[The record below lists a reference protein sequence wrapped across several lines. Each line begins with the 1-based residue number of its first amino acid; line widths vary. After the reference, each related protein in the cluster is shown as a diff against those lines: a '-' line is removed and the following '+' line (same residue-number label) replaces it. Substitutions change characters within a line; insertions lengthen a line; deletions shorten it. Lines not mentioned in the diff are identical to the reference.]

1 MGPKVSIAD
10 VARCAGV
17 SPSTA
22 SLVLNGRARQL
33 RLRKE
38 TASRVRDAA
47 QKLGYFPYFHSR
59 AVRHKSTR
67 TLGFLVRNDMSDGL
81 IGSAIFA
88 EFLSGANRCAIER
101 GLMLV
106 MAKPPG
112 SAAVDAMD
120 PVILRERCLDGAIIF
135 YGLEGHARRAYEK
148 QRLPTVWLD
157 ADVRD
162 RVNCVFRDET
172 EAYTLATEYLLELG
186 HRNILYFHP
195 ECPDG
200 PVQHISNPLA
210 LEGYLTA
217 MRRAGREPAVV
228 PYDAPDPDHASVVE
242 RSLERNP
249 RPTAFVGPRAMHTY
263 HALLKLGLR
272 VPEDASV
279 VTCGYRSEFHY
290 VMPGM
295 TELTFD
301 RRWMGYEAAE
311 MLCRLIH
318 TGRDQPSVVYKSRI
332 VPRETTMRIGP
343 SLLTAARREI
353 LLRRMAQ

>member
-1 MGPKVSIAD
+1 MSLKVSIAD

-22 SLVLNGRARQL
+22 SLVLNGRAKQL
-33 RLRKE
+33 RVKKE
-38 TASRVRDAA
+38 TASRVQDAA
-47 QKLGYFPYFHSR
+47 QNLGYFPYFYSR
-59 AVRHKSTR
+59 AVRHRSTR
-67 TLGFLVRNDMSDGL
+67 ALGFLVRNDISDGL

-88 EFLSGANRCAIER
+88 EFLGGANRCAIER

-112 SAAVDAMD
+112 SAAPDSMD
-120 PVILRERCLDGAIIF
+120 PVILKERCLDGAVIF

-157 ADVRD
+157 ADVREA
-162 RVNCVFRDET
+162 VNCVFRDET
-172 EAYTLATEYLLELG
+172 EAYALATEYLLELG
-186 HRNILYFHP
+186 HGNILYFHP
-195 ECPDG
+195 ECPNG
-200 PVQHISNPLA
+200 PVQHISNPLG

-217 MRRAGREPAVV
+217 MRRAGREPIVV
-228 PYDAPDPDHASVVE
+228 AYNAGNADHVSVVR
-242 RSLERNP
+242 RSLERHP
-249 RPTAFVGPRAMHTY
+249 RPTAFVGPRAVHTY

-279 VTCGYRSEFHY
+279 VTCGYRTEFHY

-301 RRWMGYEAAE
+301 RHWMGYEAAE
-311 MLCRLIH
+311 MLCRLIL

-332 VPRETTMRIGP
+332 VPRGTTKRIGP
-343 SLLTAARREI
+343 SLLTAERKDF
-353 LLRRMAQ
+353 LLRRM